1 MAWCVPEWESVH
13 QSGICFDFLGLNAT
27 MSDSD
32 DQISSLASISSDEQL
47 SSDLSEEK
55 EEIELL
61 GQVQPYMDKP
71 PAHTSD
77 EEEDAGEDQD
87 GLSPAVLR
95 SRLER
100 EVPLN

>member
-1 MAWCVPEWESVH
+1 
-13 QSGICFDFLGLNAT
+13 

-32 DQISSLASISSDEQL
+32 DQMSSSASNSSDEQS
-47 SSDLSEEK
+47 SSDSSEEM
-55 EEIELL
+55 EVL
-61 GQVQPYMDKP
+61 GQVQPYADEP

-77 EEEDAGEDQD
+77 EEEDAVEDQD

-100 EVPLN
+100 EVPLNEW

>member
-1 MAWCVPEWESVH
+1 
-13 QSGICFDFLGLNAT
+13 

-32 DQISSLASISSDEQL
+32 NQISSSASISSDEQL
-47 SSDLSEEK
+47 SSDLLVEM
-55 EEIELL
+55 ELL
-61 GQVQPYMDKP
+61 GQVQPYMDEP

-77 EEEDAGEDQD
+77 EEEDFGEDQD

-100 EVPLN
+100 EVPLNEW

>member
-1 MAWCVPEWESVH
+1 
-13 QSGICFDFLGLNAT
+13 

-32 DQISSLASISSDEQL
+32 YQISSSASISSDEL
-47 SSDLSEEK
+47 SSDSSEEM
-55 EEIELL
+55 EVL
-61 GQVQPYMDKP
+61 GQVEPYADEP

-77 EEEDAGEDQD
+77 EEEDAEEDQD

-100 EVPLN
+100 EVPLNNW

>member
-1 MAWCVPEWESVH
+1 MVWCGPEWESVL
-13 QSGICFDFLGLNAT
+13 QGSICFDFLGLNAT

-32 DQISSLASISSDEQL
+32 YQISSSASISSDEQL
-47 SSDLSEEK
+47 SSDSSEEM
-55 EEIELL
+55 EVL
-61 GQVQPYMDKP
+61 GQVQPYADEP

-77 EEEDAGEDQD
+77 EDEDAEEDQD

-100 EVPLN
+100 EVPLNDW

>member
-1 MAWCVPEWESVH
+1 
-13 QSGICFDFLGLNAT
+13 

-32 DQISSLASISSDEQL
+32 EQMSSSGSNSSDEL
-47 SSDLSEEK
+47 SSSESSEEMAV
-55 EEIELL
+55 L
-61 GQVQPYMDKP
+61 GQVQPYADEP

-77 EEEDAGEDQD
+77 EEEDAEEDQD

-100 EVPLN
+100 EVTLNEW